1 MNGKQGESE
10 SGGIGTLKNQDSNR
24 SIELDAKK
32 VLSEGIQRARK
43 HSCIMS
49 FDTHIEVKY
58 ATIST

>member
-10 SGGIGTLKNQDSNR
+10 SGGIGTLKNQGSNR
-24 SIELDAKK
+24 SIVLDAKK
-32 VLSEGIQRARK
+32 ALSEGIQRARQ

-49 FDTHIEVKY
+49 LDTRIEVKH